1 MGHHKSSG
9 SKGQG
14 GSHRKSHGS
23 SSGGKKQY
31 IEREVWYC
39 SSCEY
44 GPHNPNIDAYCANVG
59 CGHQRCHYCPTRII
73 HQRVDH

>member
-39 SSCEY
+39 AFASRA
-44 GPHNPNIDAYCANVG
+44 PVNMVHTT
-59 CGHQRCHYCPTRII
+59 PTLT
-73 HQRVDH
+73 HTVPMSAVDTSAATIARPG